1 MLNSAMKNTRKVK
14 NMLKPVPTVSTAGY
28 FGYEVQNIKGICYNF
43 GIKKAYFTARINN
56 NKVVSFY
63 HMITKSKYKKNL
75 SILFIN
81 AVLGI
86 QNKATIKEIKIV

>member
-1 MLNSAMKNTRKVK
+1 
-14 NMLKPVPTVSTAGY
+14 MLKPVPTVSTAGY

>member
-86 QNKATIKEIKIV
+86 QNKATIKEIKRV

>member
-86 QNKATIKEIKIV
+86 QNKAMIKEIKIV

>member
-43 GIKKAYFTARINN
+43 GYKKSVLYSTHKH
-56 NKVVSFY
+56 KVVSFY
-63 HMITKSKYKKNL
+63 HIITKSKYKFALL

-86 QNKATIKEIKIV
+86 QNKATIKEIKRV

>member
-1 MLNSAMKNTRKVK
+1 
-14 NMLKPVPTVSTAGY
+14 MLKPVPTVSTAGY

-63 HMITKSKYKKNL
+63 HIITKSKYKFALL

-86 QNKATIKEIKIV
+86 QNKATIKEIKRV

>member
-1 MLNSAMKNTRKVK
+1 
-14 NMLKPVPTVSTAGY
+14 MLKPVPTVSTAGY

-86 QNKATIKEIKIV
+86 QNKAMIKEIKIV